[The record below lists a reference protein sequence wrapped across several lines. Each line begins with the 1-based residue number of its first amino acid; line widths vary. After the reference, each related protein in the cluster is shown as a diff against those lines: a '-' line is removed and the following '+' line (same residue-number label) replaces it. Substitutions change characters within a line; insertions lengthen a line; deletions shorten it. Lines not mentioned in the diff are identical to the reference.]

1 MILNTGIDWRSIV
14 YRGFESEELDYKAA
28 QNWLKLNRYGKAKFA
43 RHCMALAN
51 TNGRYLVVGVG
62 EDKSG
67 KPCIYTGVTEQQSRS
82 FDPTDVGNFI
92 NRFADPAIDFEIEK
106 PVIDGKKYVIFVV
119 KRFSLLPHVCCASCN
134 SELQQGFFYI
144 RTADAASRPA
154 YKASEVHELV
164 QRALRNQREH
174 LGRMLRGIL
183 YENRKSL
190 EPEAKIQFGEQL
202 QSSEK
207 FFQKLNTE
215 NNWGNGIKLQFNIFP
230 PEFIGDK
237 FSLSEIEESVLKSYF
252 NPIDSPFFDPDK
264 ADDSYFTNISY
275 RVICRSNKIL
285 LQAFSSGFIHYK
297 RLFGKEKSSLS
308 YLELLRFVTDSMM
321 FIGRFYY
328 ELGYTDELL
337 SVMFKLSDVE
347 NTSLSPDINFSSQK
361 KKTTRSYVCR
371 ISEIHV
377 RLQRSAA
384 DLMSGTVEHS
394 ERVFKEIC
402 ERFNFSQGQHGN
414 LDETISNYIKN
425 GTFKR

>member
-1 MILNTGIDWRSIV
+1 MSLLKKGIDWRSII

-28 QNWLKLNRYGKAKFA
+28 QNWLKLNRCGKAKFA

-51 TNGRYLVVGVG
+51 TNGGYLVVGVG

-82 FDPTDVGNFI
+82 FDPTDIGNFI
-92 NRFADPAIDFEIEK
+92 NRFADPAIDFDIEK
-106 PVIDGKKYVIFVV
+106 PIIDGKRYVIFVV

-154 YKASEVHELV
+154 YKASEVHELI

-190 EPEAKIQFGEQL
+190 EPEAKIQFSEQL

-207 FFQKLNTE
+207 FFQKLNAE
-215 NNWGNGIKLQFNIFP
+215 NNWGNGIKLEFTIFP
-230 PEFIGDK
+230 PEFTVDK

-275 RVICRSNKIL
+275 RIICRSKKIFI
-285 LQAFSSGFIHYK
+285 QVFSSGFIHYK
-297 RLFGKEKSSLS
+297 RILEQEKSSIS
-308 YLELLRFVTDSMM
+308 YRELIRYVIDSMM

-328 ELGYTDELL
+328 ELGYTDELF
-337 SVMFKLSDVE
+337 SIMFKLSDVE
-347 NTSLSPDINFSSQK
+347 NAVLLPDLNNLSIK
-361 KKTTRSYVCR
+361 KKLMRSYVCR
-371 ISEIHV
+371 IPEIQV

-394 ERVFKEIC
+394 ERIFKEIC
-402 ERFNFSQGQHGN
+402 ERFNFSQGQHGR
-414 LDETISNYIKN
+414 LDEIISNYIRN
-425 GTFKR
+425 GAF